1 MVRTHTSQGQNFLQ
15 SFSHQNSVELG
26 GAPGCLVA
34 RFWIPLPWTGIS
46 PGQATEI
53 LQGEGCGHKN
63 TSQEWDQDKHEDQWR
78 EQSPEQTAHTWSVM
92 RKGIE
97 STQRGEKGLFNKGR
111 WANRISTLKRLKRLE
126 PTLCNETGRRTEEPE
141 HHSEE
146 EAVLA
151 AARESPSRAMR
162 TQCSRE
168 KRRHETI

>member
-1 MVRTHTSQGQNFLQ
+1 MRGVATKTHRRSGIRTNMKV
-15 SFSHQNSVELG
+15 N
-26 GAPGCLVA
+26 
-34 RFWIPLPWTGIS
+34 
-46 PGQATEI
+46 
-53 LQGEGCGHKN
+53 GESRAQK
-63 TSQEWDQDKHEDQWR
+63 
-78 EQSPEQTAHTWSVM
+78 QTAHMWSVM

-111 WANRISTLKRLKRLE
+111 WANRISTRKRLKRLE

-146 EAVLA
+146 EALLA

-162 TQCSRE
+162 IQCSQE